1 MQHKITYTDVYPSV
15 LGETTSNYINDENN
29 SSNFYDVNSPNET
42 HILESEVNP
51 EEQVEVLTE
60 PVSFSSVLYTPPTK
74 KGFWYQL
81 SPRQSSGES

>member
-60 PVSFSSVLYTPPTK
+60 PVSFSSVLHTSPTK
-74 KGFWYQL
+74 KGF
-81 SPRQSSGES
+81 

>member
-1 MQHKITYTDVYPSV
+1 MMK
-15 LGETTSNYINDENN
+15 TTVVI
-29 SSNFYDVNSPNET
+29 FMMLTVQMK

-74 KGFWYQL
+74 KGF
-81 SPRQSSGES
+81 